1 MRLPLA
7 VALLVPLSA
16 PAWAQLQNNGNSVI
30 AVPLAPPIVAAPPTP
45 AAPAAPL
52 APPPPGLVQ
61 APVPPGLAQAPMPP
75 GPIVPPE
82 SAAPSLPAGAAP
94 AGVVPGAT
102 GSAPAAPPAPPDAMP
117 VIPNDWVPGTIATL
131 GVLNEIDGGT
141 SQVSIPV
148 GGQSKVGDLQ
158 VSVQACDVRP
168 PTHLPDASI
177 FLTVTQQNGGDGSGT
192 TLYRGWML
200 RSEPGATVVGDASE
214 TFRVIGCS

>member
-1 MRLPLA
+1 MRLSLA
-7 VALLVPLSA
+7 VALLVPLSV
-16 PAWAQLQNNGNSVI
+16 PAWAQVQNNGNSVI
-30 AVPLAPPIVAAPPTP
+30 AVPVAPPVVAAPPTP

-61 APVPPGLAQAPMPP
+61 APVPPGLAQAPVPS

-82 SAAPSLPAGAAP
+82 TAAPSAAPTGAAAAAP
-94 AGVVPGAT
+94 A
-102 GSAPAAPPAPPDAMP
+102 PAPPDAMP
-117 VIPNDWVPGTIATL
+117 VIPNDWVPGKMATL

-141 SQVSIPV
+141 SRVSIPV
-148 GGQSKVGDLQ
+148 GGQTMIGDLQ
-158 VSVQACDVRP
+158 VSVQACDIRP
-168 PTHLPDASI
+168 STQLPDAAI
-177 FLTVTQQNGGDGSGT
+177 FLTVNQQADGDVSGT